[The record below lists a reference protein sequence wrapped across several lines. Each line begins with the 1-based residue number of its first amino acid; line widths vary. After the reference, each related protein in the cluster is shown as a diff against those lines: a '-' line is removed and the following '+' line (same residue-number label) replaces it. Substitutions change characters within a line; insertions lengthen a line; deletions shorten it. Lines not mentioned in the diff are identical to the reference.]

1 MSDALFGVDGTELP
15 QPWADPSGR
24 GGGRGPELPP
34 LTLPA
39 IPGFGVTREEIAA
52 AYSEG
57 RTLLADQHHDP
68 SSAQQPAAAPSA
80 AAPKAPPAHHVL
92 SAHALAANALAANAV
107 SARVPA
113 RNVLSAHATASL
125 LAPAAPELG
134 GPSAAVAPDRSR
146 SRVPAPVPPGKLAPP
161 THRSLF
167 FRPLRAVGSRTP
179 VLLSDLRRRVG
190 DRQGAGLPLQ
200 LGSGGGAGVFFFIAL
215 IIFLVLAYGIIAG
228 IVESVIR
235 LFQS

>member
-1 MSDALFGVDGTELP
+1 MPDALFGVDGTELP

-24 GGGRGPELPP
+24 GGGRGPELSP

-80 AAPKAPPAHHVL
+80 AVPQAPPAHHVL

-107 SARVPA
+107 SARVPS
-113 RNVLSAHATASL
+113 RNAPAPL

-134 GPSAAVAPDRSR
+134 GPSAAVAPDRRR

-161 THRSLF
+161 TRRSLS

-190 DRQGAGLPLQ
+190 GRQGAGLPLQ

-215 IIFLVLAYGIIAG
+215 IIFLVLAYGMIAG